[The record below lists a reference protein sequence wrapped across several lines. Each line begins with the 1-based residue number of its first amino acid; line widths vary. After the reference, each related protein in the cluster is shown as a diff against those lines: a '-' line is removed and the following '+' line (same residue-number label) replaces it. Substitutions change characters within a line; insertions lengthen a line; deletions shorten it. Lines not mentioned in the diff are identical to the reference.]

1 MGRFKAP
8 TIGNGVDNHAVES
21 QGVHMKHPGG
31 RPKKSP
37 EERLVKVTIYMTP
50 EEKAR
55 LDARAKKLGV
65 SVSAL
70 IKMKI
75 AEEGE
80 RT

>member
-8 TIGNGVDNHAVES
+8 TIGKGVDEHAVES
-21 QGVHMKHPGG
+21 KTTHLKNPGG
-31 RPKKSP
+31 RPTKP
-37 EERLVKVTIYMTP
+37 AEERLVKVTIYMTP

-70 IKMKI
+70 VKMKI

-80 RT
+80 RA

>member
-8 TIGNGVDNHAVES
+8 TIGNGVDSHSVES
-21 QGVHMKHPGG
+21 QRVHMKNPGG
-31 RPKKSP
+31 RPKKGP

-55 LDARAKKLGV
+55 LDARARKLGV

>member
-1 MGRFKAP
+1 MGRFKSP
-8 TIGNGVDNHAVES
+8 SVGNGVDEHAIES
-21 QGVHMKHPGG
+21 QTTHLKNPGG
-31 RPKKSP
+31 RPKKGP

-50 EEKAR
+50 EDKTR

-80 RT
+80 RS

>member
-1 MGRFKAP
+1 MAKLKAADS
-8 TIGNGVDNHAVES
+8 IKGVDAHATES
-21 QGVHMKHPGG
+21 QGIHTKNPGG

-55 LDARAKKLGV
+55 LDARARKLGV

-80 RT
+80 RS

>member
-1 MGRFKAP
+1 
-8 TIGNGVDNHAVES
+8 
-21 QGVHMKHPGG
+21 
-31 RPKKSP
+31 
-37 EERLVKVTIYMTP
+37 MTP
-50 EEKAR
+50 EDKTR

-80 RT
+80 RS

>member
-1 MGRFKAP
+1 MAKFKAP
-8 TIGNGVDNHAVES
+8 TVGNGVDEHAVES
-21 QGVHMKHPGG
+21 RGVYIKHPSG

-50 EEKAR
+50 EEKSR
-55 LDARAKKLGV
+55 LDARARKLGV

-75 AEEGE
+75 AEEQE
-80 RT
+80 RS

>member
-8 TIGNGVDNHAVES
+8 SVGNGVDEHAVES
-21 QGVHMKHPGG
+21 QGVHMKNPGG

-55 LDARAKKLGV
+55 LDARARKLGV

-80 RT
+80 RS

>member
-8 TIGNGVDNHAVES
+8 SMGNGVDEHAVES

-31 RPKKSP
+31 RPRKDP

-50 EEKAR
+50 EEKTR
-55 LDARAKKLGV
+55 LDAKAKRLGV

-70 IKMKI
+70 CKMKI
-75 AEEGE
+75 AEEA
-80 RT
+80 